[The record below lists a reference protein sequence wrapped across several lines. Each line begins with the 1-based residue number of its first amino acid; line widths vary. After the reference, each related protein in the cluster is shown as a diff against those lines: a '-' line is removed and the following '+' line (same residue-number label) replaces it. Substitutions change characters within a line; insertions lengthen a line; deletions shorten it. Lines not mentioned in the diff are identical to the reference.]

1 MKKLKWIDFD
11 ECIYSIYM
19 HCKNKKFD
27 GVYGFPRGG
36 LCLAVALSHSLG
48 IPLLDE
54 PQDYSLIVDDIYD
67 TGYTLEKIKHIK
79 GSETHV
85 WVSKKKPTWW
95 NAYQHIQE
103 NEWIV
108 FPWENMNEAGK
119 DRDLYYRSRPKQF
132 LPH

>member
-1 MKKLKWIDFD
+1 MNKLNWIEFD
-11 ECIYSIYM
+11 KCIYSIYKQ
-19 HCKNKKFD
+19 CKNKIFV

-48 IPLLDE
+48 LPLLDE
-54 PQDYSLIVDDIYD
+54 PKENSLIVDDIYD

-95 NAYQHIQE
+95 NSYKYIKD
-103 NEWIV
+103 NEWII
-108 FPWENMNEAGK
+108 FPWESPDAANK
-119 DRDLYYRSRPKQF
+119 DRDLYYKSR
-132 LPH
+132 